1 MPITILERELRYFI
15 RKPDVN
21 ARTVVFSMSP
31 LEKSSVNNIKR
42 MNLQPPQKEV
52 EDKVQKCL
60 FQSEALSECYVYLD
74 ETDCKQVSARRELRL
89 G

>member
-1 MPITILERELRYFI
+1 MFCEVPITILEKELRYFI

-31 LEKSSVNNIKR
+31 LEKSSIKR
-42 MNLQPPQKEV
+42 VNLQPPQKEV

-60 FQSEALSECYVYLD
+60 FQSEALSQCYVILG
-74 ETDCKQVSARRELRL
+74 RNRL
-89 G
+89 